1 MAFSPIDIVFYAGL
15 GLVAGV
21 LGGLLGIGGSVIL
34 IPGMAVFLHDANP
47 ESQHLYQATAMMVN
61 IAVSVPAALR
71 HRRSGTIR
79 ADLFRILL
87 PAAAVAIVAGVL
99 LSNLIPGLWLRR
111 VFAAFLLYA
120 AVSDIWNFVRQRP
133 DFPPEGA
140 VVTVPRGVSVGGV
153 MGAAAG
159 LLGIGGGV
167 IGIPLAQRLCRLP
180 LKQCIGVSSAVMCLT
195 AIAGAGVKTATLG
208 EHGYSPG
215 SAVIMAAAMAPT
227 AVLGGRIGAGLTQ
240 RLPTTAVRVAMV
252 LLLLLSAWQ
261 MSGL

>member
-1 MAFSPIDIVFYAGL
+1 MTLDAAHLLAAAAL

-34 IPGMAVFLHDANP
+34 IPGMTMLVRDAHP
-47 ESQHLYQATAMMVN
+47 ESQHLFQAAAMFVN

-71 HRRSGTIR
+71 HEKSGTIR
-79 ADLFRILL
+79 EDLFRILL
-87 PAAAVAIVAGVL
+87 PSAACAIVAGVL
-99 LSNLIPGLWLRR
+99 LSNLIPGEWLRR

-120 AVSDIWNFVRQRP
+120 ALADILRFARQQP

-140 VVTVPRGVSVGGV
+140 VVTVGRAAPAGAT
-153 MGAAAG
+153 MGLAAG

-167 IGIPLAQRLCRLP
+167 IGIPLIQRLCRLP

-195 AIAGAGVKTATLG
+195 AIAGATLKIVTLPG
-208 EHGYSPG
+208 HGYSPW
-215 SAVIMAAAMAPT
+215 SAVILAAVLTPT
-227 AVLGGRIGAGLTQ
+227 AIIGGRLGAGLTQ
-240 RLPTTAVRVAMV
+240 RLPVTAVRAALI

-261 MSGL
+261 MAKI